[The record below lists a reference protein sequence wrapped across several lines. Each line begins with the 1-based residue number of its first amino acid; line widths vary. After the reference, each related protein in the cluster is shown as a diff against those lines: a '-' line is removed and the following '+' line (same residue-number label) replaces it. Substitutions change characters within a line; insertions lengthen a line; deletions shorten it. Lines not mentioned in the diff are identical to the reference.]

1 MDICQLPGC
10 ESKAE
15 ISCSCNQNLKL
26 CIEHF
31 VKHKDSLSQ
40 HVHNPIIILD
50 IKNKITQAV
59 KEKNEMMLNTKTFLI
74 LNANEMIKEIIIE
87 TKRLCDEIDKEFDKI
102 KFAIFNPNETTLS
115 MVKKMK
121 ISFVGADINGF
132 ISSIKNYLNLSVNDK
147 FINDNNIYN
156 PVILSNYISPPYQPI
171 KQYNFFDPLKDVHK
185 KNRTIES
192 VLSQASTN
200 SKATISTLKQN
211 IIPPYSNEK
220 HEAS

>member
-1 MDICQLPGC
+1 MNICQIPGC
-10 ESKAE
+10 ESKAD
-15 ISCSCNQNLKL
+15 ISCSCNHNLKL

-74 LNANEMIKEIIIE
+74 LNANEMIKEIITE

-115 MVKKMK
+115 MVKNMK
-121 ISFVGADINGF
+121 ISFVGADIDGF

-147 FINDNNIYN
+147 IINDNNIYN
-156 PVILSNYISPPYQPI
+156 PVLLSNYIPPPYQPV
-171 KQYNFFDPLKDVHK
+171 KQYNFVESLKDVHK
-185 KNRTIES
+185 KNEPIES
-192 VLSQASTN
+192 VFSTP
-200 SKATISTLKQN
+200 Q
-211 IIPPYSNEK
+211 
-220 HEAS
+220 H